1 MPVLDTFRL
10 DDRVAI
16 VTGASGGL
24 GVQFAKALVEA
35 GAQVMIAA
43 RREPE
48 LAQVARTL
56 GCAWTRCDVT
66 DPADRAQLIKTTCD
80 ELGPIDILVNNAG
93 ITGTGPAEGQSADD
107 FGTVISTNLVAAFDL
122 ARLAAAVMLQRHTGT
137 IINVA
142 SVLGLVGVGQ
152 IPDAAYAASK
162 GGLVN
167 LTRELAAQ
175 WAGRGVRVN
184 ALAPG
189 YFESEMTVAFF
200 TDERSMRWIE
210 RRSPMGRAGA
220 TGELDGALIFLASDA
235 SSYVTGQVL
244 VVDGGW
250 TAV

>member
-16 VTGASGGL
+16 VTGASSGL
-24 GVQFAKALVEA
+24 GVQFATALVEA
-35 GAQVMIAA
+35 GARVMIAA
-43 RREPE
+43 RRERE
-48 LAQVARTL
+48 LSEVARTL

-66 DPADRAQLIKTTCD
+66 QAADRAQLIKKTCD
-80 ELGPIDILVNNAG
+80 ELGPVDILVNNAG
-93 ITGTGPAEGQSADD
+93 IAATGPAEGQSADA
-107 FGTVISTNLVAAFDL
+107 FGHVIATNLVAAFDL
-122 ARLAAAVMLQRHTGT
+122 ARLAAGVMLERHTGS

-142 SVLGLVGVGQ
+142 SILGLVGVGQ
-152 IPDAAYAASK
+152 VPDAAYAASK
-162 GGLVN
+162 GGLIN

-175 WAGRGVRVN
+175 WAGQGVRVN

-189 YFESEMTVAFF
+189 YFESEMTAGFF

-210 RRSPMGRAGA
+210 RRTPMRRPGA
-220 TGELDGALIFLASDA
+220 RGELNGALIFLASDA

>member
-1 MPVLDTFRL
+1 MPVLDTFQL
-10 DDRVAI
+10 NNRVAI

-24 GVQFAKALVEA
+24 GVQFATALVEA
-35 GAQVMIAA
+35 GARVMMAA
-43 RREPE
+43 RREVE
-48 LAQVARTL
+48 LAQVAGKL

-66 DPADRAQLIKTTCD
+66 DAGDRAQLITRTRE
-80 ELGPIDILVNNAG
+80 ELGQLDILVNNAG
-93 ITGTGPAEGQSADD
+93 IAGTGPAEDQSADD
-107 FGTVISTNLVAAFDL
+107 FGRVIATNLVAAFDL
-122 ARLAAAVMLQRHTGT
+122 ARLAAGNMLERHTGS

-142 SVLGLVGVGQ
+142 SMLGLVGVGQ

-162 GGLVN
+162 GGLIN

-189 YFESEMTVAFF
+189 YFESEMNVGHFS
-200 TDERSMRWIE
+200 DERSKRWIE
-210 RRSPMGRAGA
+210 RRSPMGRPGA
-220 TGELDGALIFLASDA
+220 PGELNGALVFLASDA

>member
-1 MPVLDTFRL
+1 MRVLDTFRL
-10 DDRVAI
+10 DNRVAI

-24 GVQFAKALVEA
+24 GAQFAKALVDA
-35 GAQVMIAA
+35 GARVMIAA
-43 RREPE
+43 RREAE
-48 LAQVARTL
+48 LAEVGRGL

-66 DPADRAQLIKTTCD
+66 DPADRAHLIKTTCD

-93 ITGTGPAEGQSADD
+93 IASTGPAEGQSADD
-107 FGTVISTNLVAAFDL
+107 FGNVIATNLVAAFDI
-122 ARLAAAVMLQRHTGT
+122 ARLAAGGMLERHTGS

-152 IPDAAYAASK
+152 VPDAAYAASK

-189 YFESEMTVAFF
+189 YFESEMTAGFF
-200 TDERSMRWIE
+200 TDARSMRWIE
-210 RRSPMGRAGA
+210 RRSPMRRPGA
-220 TGELDGALIFLASDA
+220 PGELDGALIFLASDA
-235 SSYVTGQVL
+235 SSYVTGHVL